1 MSKPN
6 VKTSKL
12 VIPII
17 YGYTTPE
24 IRRHDGCTKIGDT
37 ERDAEARIGEQT
49 NTSDVEYRI
58 EWTENAVFSGT
69 IEIFRDHDFHKVLE
83 ACGIERL
90 RSINT
95 GELTEW
101 FRIEPKKAEEMLQD
115 FRHRRITVD
124 SDEILPY
131 TLRDEQR
138 KAVEMTVEYRN
149 NNP

>member
-24 IRRHDGCTKIGDT
+24 IRRHDGCTKMGDT

-58 EWTENAVFSGT
+58 EWTENAVFSGKSCAARAFV
-69 IEIFRDHDFHKVLE
+69 IYLNSFE
-83 ACGIERL
+83 CN
-90 RSINT
+90 INPCQSNKP
-95 GELTEW
+95 L
-101 FRIEPKKAEEMLQD
+101 F
-115 FRHRRITVD
+115 
-124 SDEILPY
+124 
-131 TLRDEQR
+131 
-138 KAVEMTVEYRN
+138 
-149 NNP
+149 

>member
-83 ACGIERL
+83 AYGIERL

-124 SDEILPY
+124 TDEILP
-131 TLRDEQR
+131 
-138 KAVEMTVEYRN
+138 
-149 NNP
+149 